1 MKEKILFLLK
11 DTGAW
16 YVEAINHV
24 DSGVS
29 ESNLLEVIQEE
40 MSQFF
45 DIVNN
50 REFDEIKKRYSNS
63 RVIMYKVSEK
73 IMEFDNMRDR
83 VTNNF
88 NFKFFLSQ
96 I

>member
-1 MKEKILFLLK
+1 MIK

-16 YVEAINHV
+16 YVDAINHV
-24 DSGVS
+24 DAGAS
-29 ESNLLEVIQEE
+29 ESNLLELIHEE

-45 DIVNN
+45 DVVNN
-50 REFDEIKKRYSNS
+50 REFDEIRKRYSNS

-83 VTNNF
+83 VRMLLVVF
-88 NFKFFLSQ
+88 NSCAL
-96 I
+96 ITVDN